1 MQTESKNIAATCFA
15 LARGSGMGQFL
26 SCPNHAKRRT
36 SFSCRLTP
44 PLKGV
49 FAGGDTLVAEGGS
62 DCYLA
67 SIDPH
72 GQPEVFDRFPPLE
85 LLACQHVPV
94 QQSARRQQ
102 GRSKPPDRSVAP
114 GLWSA
119 WLRPWG
125 FLYVAFGCSSR
136 ADPGAQARQ
145 SLCSSTGQCFWPQA
159 PRPDP
164 PEFPELNQQLRL
176 CHPLWPA
183 PAFPRQS
190 KWLNRCQVCPC

>member
-1 MQTESKNIAATCFA
+1 
-15 LARGSGMGQFL
+15 
-26 SCPNHAKRRT
+26 
-36 SFSCRLTP
+36 
-44 PLKGV
+44 
-49 FAGGDTLVAEGGS
+49 VAEGGS

-72 GQPEVFDRFPPLE
+72 GQPEVIDSFPPLE
-85 LLACQHVPV
+85 LLACHHVPV

-102 GRSKPPDRSVAP
+102 GRSKPPDRSVAA

-125 FLYVAFGCSSR
+125 FLFVAFGCSSR

-145 SLCSSTGQCFWPQA
+145 SLCRSPGQCFWPQA

-164 PEFPELNQQLRL
+164 SEFPAPNQQLRR

-183 PAFPRQS
+183 TAVPRQS